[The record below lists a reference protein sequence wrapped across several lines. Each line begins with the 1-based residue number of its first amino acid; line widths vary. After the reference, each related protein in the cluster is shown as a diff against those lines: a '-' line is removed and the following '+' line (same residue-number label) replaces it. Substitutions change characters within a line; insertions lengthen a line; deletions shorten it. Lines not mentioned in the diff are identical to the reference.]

1 MRIIYNIVLGDF
13 FQSLL
18 RIRRR
23 RRHYHHSSGTSGSM
37 SIAELLV
44 FIAGAVLIY
53 IVLKTNF
60 IEKITENE
68 LVRTIIKVVVTLVGV
83 GLVIFSFTI
92 N

>member
-83 GLVIFSFTI
+83 GLAIFSFTI

>member
-83 GLVIFSFTI
+83 GLLIFSFTI

>member
-60 IEKITENE
+60 IEKITKNE

-83 GLVIFSFTI
+83 GLAIFSFTI

>member
-83 GLVIFSFTI
+83 GLLIFSFTI
-92 N
+92 I

>member
-1 MRIIYNIVLGDF
+1 MNIIYSIMTSGFVQFLM
-13 FQSLL
+13 

-23 RRHYHHSSGTSGSM
+23 KRHYHHSSGTSGSM

-83 GLVIFSFTI
+83 GLAIFSFTI

>member
-1 MRIIYNIVLGDF
+1 
-13 FQSLL
+13 
-18 RIRRR
+18 
-23 RRHYHHSSGTSGSM
+23 M

-60 IEKITENE
+60 IEKITKNE

-83 GLVIFSFTI
+83 GLAIFSFTI

>member
-1 MRIIYNIVLGDF
+1 
-13 FQSLL
+13 
-18 RIRRR
+18 
-23 RRHYHHSSGTSGSM
+23 M

-83 GLVIFSFTI
+83 GLLIFSFTI
-92 N
+92 I